1 MALCPTFVSQSC
13 VPPKNQHFRHEK
25 TLDKQGLNLKLVPQ
39 VRIGL
44 TTPSL
49 PRTCATTTLL
59 RLKTRS
65 PIYSIFHHLSRA
77 FYAFAKIPL
86 TNGCDIYHP
95 QSLFA
100 LKFLDAKEWLF
111 ESHQSQIHPERVLI

>member
-13 VPPKNQHFRHEK
+13 VPPKNQHFKHEK
-25 TLDKQGLNLKLVPQ
+25 TLDKQGLNLNMVPQ

-59 RLKTRS
+59 RLWLVS
-65 PIYSIFHHLSRA
+65 F
-77 FYAFAKIPL
+77 L
-86 TNGCDIYHP
+86 TD
-95 QSLFA
+95 F
-100 LKFLDAKEWLF
+100 LKK
-111 ESHQSQIHPERVLI
+111 VKYKM